1 MTCQTKTLTL
11 LELCSLLEEH
21 GFPARLDGEDRA
33 VRAVSTL
40 SDAGQDELSFLSNP
54 KYIAAVRGTRAGA
67 VILRDGLAVPDG
79 TSAIRCDDPYGALS
93 VAIVAI
99 HGHRNHPQWGVSRD
113 AHVDPSAQIGA
124 DANIGPGVTIA
135 GDAVVG
141 AGCTL
146 YPGCFIGDGVR
157 IGERCTLY
165 PNVVVYDGCEL
176 GNRVIVH
183 AGSVIGED
191 GLGFAPHEDGWLKI
205 PMVGRVIVGDDV
217 EIGANCA
224 IDRGTLAHTEIG
236 AGTKLGNLNVVG
248 HGARIGRA
256 SILVAQVGVAGSVN
270 IGERV
275 TVAGQAGIAGHLTI
289 GDGATV
295 GGQAGVSDHVP
306 AGATVFGTPAGPLAE
321 ERRSAIAAR
330 RVPELLRRLRELEGQ
345 VAALREA
352 LEGKDDD
359 R

>member
-1 MTCQTKTLTL
+1 MTCQTKSLTL
-11 LELCSLLEEH
+11 LELCSLLDER
-21 GFPARLDGEDRA
+21 GFAARLDGEDRT

-54 KYIAAVRGTRAGA
+54 KYIAAVRETRAGA
-67 VILRDGLAVPDG
+67 VILRDGLAVPEG
-79 TSAIRCDDPYGALS
+79 TSAIRCEDPYGALS

-99 HGHRNHPQWGVSRD
+99 HGHRSHPQWGVSD
-113 AHVDPSAQIGA
+113 SAHVHPSARIGA
-124 DANIGPGVTIA
+124 DASIGPGATVSA
-135 GDAVVG
+135 DVVLG
-141 AGCTL
+141 EGCTL
-146 YPGCFIGDGVR
+146 YPGCFVGEGVRLGDG
-157 IGERCTLY
+157 CTLY
-165 PNVVVYDGCEL
+165 PNVVVYDGCEV
-176 GNRVIVH
+176 GHRVIVH

-205 PMVGRVIVGDDV
+205 PMVGRVSVGDDV

-248 HGARIGRA
+248 HGTRIGRA
-256 SILVAQVGVAGSVN
+256 SILVAQVGVAGSVV
-270 IGERV
+270 IGDRV

-295 GGQAGVSDHVP
+295 GGQAGVSDHVEP
-306 AGATVFGTPAGPLAE
+306 GTTVFGTPAGLLAE
-321 ERRSAIAAR
+321 ERRAAIAAR
-330 RVPELLRRLRELEGQ
+330 RAPELLRRLRELERE

-352 LEGKDDD
+352 LEPKD
-359 R
+359 